1 MTYSTSPTLDGLTP
15 IAEIKRRTASVSEA
29 LAEIQAMGPWPVPVE
44 SFNDDDLY
52 VYKVSSKQLIRSF
65 SSKDPQVIEA
75 AQLGFRVKA
84 GQTWAKGMAAKSLGL
99 WRQS

>member
-15 IAEIKRRTASVSEA
+15 IAEIKRRTSVASEA

-44 SFNDDDLY
+44 AFNDDDLY
-52 VYKVSSKQLIRSF
+52 VYNAKSKQLIRSF
-65 SSKDPQVIEA
+65 SCKDPQVIEA
-75 AQLGFRVKA
+75 ANVGFRVRA